1 MPTRKTVET
10 SYGAVDEKTLE
21 RMQNRFDTRRLLDAM
36 DTIDLIRCRIDGLRQ
51 DLLDL
56 HSMAANVINEEHG
69 SSRVVREEPIW
80 ELAEMISSDICEFT
94 ERLEQV
100 YQTAEEVE
108 KLAPRDDWD
117 EEDEEEKEDEEE
129 GEDAGRGGW

>member
-21 RMQNRFDTRRLLDAM
+21 KLQNRFDTRRLLDAV
-36 DTIDLIRCRIDGLRQ
+36 DAIDLIRYRIDGLRQ

-56 HSMAANVINEEHG
+56 HGMAADVINEEDG
-69 SSRVVREEPIW
+69 ASRTAREEPIW
-80 ELAEMISSDICEFT
+80 ELAEMISSDVCEFT
-94 ERLEQV
+94 DRLEQV
-100 YQTAEEVE
+100 YQIAEEIE

-117 EEDEEEKEDEEE
+117 EADDEEEEENAAMED
-129 GEDAGRGGW
+129 D

>member
-21 RMQNRFDTRRLLDAM
+21 KLQNHFDTRRLLDAVNA
-36 DTIDLIRCRIDGLRQ
+36 IDLITYRIDGLRQ

-56 HSMAANVINEEHG
+56 HSMAADVINEDG
-69 SSRVVREEPIW
+69 SSRVMREEPIW
-80 ELAEMISSDICEFT
+80 ELAEMISSDIAEFT
-94 ERLEQV
+94 DRLEQV
-100 YQTAEEVE
+100 YQTAEEIE

-117 EEDEEEKEDEEE
+117 EEEEDDEEEE
-129 GEDAGRGGW
+129 EDAAEEDDEDN

>member
-21 RMQNRFDTRRLLDAM
+21 RMQNRFDTRRLLDAV
-36 DTIDLIRCRIDGLRQ
+36 DTIDLIRYRIDGLRQ

-56 HSMAANVINEEHG
+56 HSMAADVINEEDG

-80 ELAEMISSDICEFT
+80 ELAEMISSDVSDFT
-94 ERLEQV
+94 DRLEQV
-100 YQTAEEVE
+100 YQTAEEIE

-117 EEDEEEKEDEEE
+117 EEEAEEEDATAEESDEDN
-129 GEDAGRGGW
+129 